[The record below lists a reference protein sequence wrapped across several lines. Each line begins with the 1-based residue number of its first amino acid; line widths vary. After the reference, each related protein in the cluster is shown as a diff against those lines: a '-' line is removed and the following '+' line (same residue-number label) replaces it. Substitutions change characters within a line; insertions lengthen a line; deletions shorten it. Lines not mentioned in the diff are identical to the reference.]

1 MSGIVGPGSTGVANA
16 ALANAAPASPRRRLM
31 PRYLGV
37 SVLLW
42 AALGV
47 FALLAVIG
55 WVVLL
60 VPSLSSLW
68 TDQSL
73 RSTFLPPLSDGYPLG
88 TDNLGR
94 NFAWRLVAGIGVS
107 VFVGAL
113 VAVISVTLGLA
124 LGIFAGYFGRA
135 ADAGTNVVIDVTWA
149 FPEIL
154 LAIVLAGVLGPG
166 LEAVILALSLTGWA
180 AFARI
185 VRGEVLSLRER
196 DYVAASRVLGYGKV
210 RISVRHLLPNLI
222 PITLVMTVYFMAV
235 AIVAEAGLSFLG
247 LGAQPPTPSLGGI
260 LAQGRDY
267 LNSSWWPVVLAGAA
281 LSIMVLVLNYVS
293 DGLRDHLDPRAG
305 GRR

>member
-1 MSGIVGPGSTGVANA
+1 MTRTSRRPIV
-16 ALANAAPASPRRRLM
+16 

-37 SVLLW
+37 SIILWIILALFGVL
-42 AALGV
+42 AILGW
-47 FALLAVIG
+47 I
-55 WVVLL
+55 VLL
-60 VPSLSSLW
+60 VPSMSSMW
-68 TDQSL
+68 TDQDL
-73 RSTFLPPLSDGYPLG
+73 RSTFLPPLSEGYVLG

-94 NFAWRLVAGIGVS
+94 DFAWRLIAGIGVS

-113 VAVISVTLGLA
+113 VAAISVILGLVI
-124 LGIFAGYFGRA
+124 GIFAGYFGRA
-135 ADAGTNVVIDVTWA
+135 ADAGTNVVVDVTWA

-196 DYVAASRVLGYGKV
+196 DYVAASRVLGYSKV
-210 RISVRHLLPNLI
+210 TVSIRHLLPNLL

-235 AIVAEAGLSFLG
+235 AIVAESGLSFLG
-247 LGAQPPTPSLGGI
+247 LGAQPPTPSLGSI

-267 LNSSWWPVVLAGAA
+267 LNSSWWPVVLAGAG
-281 LSIMVLVLNYVS
+281 LSAMVLVLNYIS
-293 DGLRDHLDPRAG
+293 DGLRDHLDPRRG
-305 GRR
+305 FRR

>member
-1 MSGIVGPGSTGVANA
+1 MSGTSSP
-16 ALANAAPASPRRRLM
+16 ALRGPRRRLV

-42 AALGV
+42 AVLAI
-47 FALLAVIG
+47 FAILAIIG
-55 WVVLL
+55 WAVLL

-94 NFAWRLVAGIGVS
+94 NFAWRLIAGIGVS

-196 DYVAASRVLGYGKV
+196 DYVAASRVLGYGKF

-260 LAQGRDY
+260 LSQGRDY
-267 LNSSWWPVVLAGAA
+267 LNSSWWPVVLAGLA
-281 LSIMVLVLNYVS
+281 LSLMVLTLNYVS
-293 DGLRDHLDPRAG
+293 DGLRDHLDPRVG

>member
-1 MSGIVGPGSTGVANA
+1 MARSSRRPLIPR
-16 ALANAAPASPRRRLM
+16 LA
-31 PRYLGV
+31 GV

-42 AALGV
+42 GLLALFGV
-47 FALLAVIG
+47 LAVIG
-55 WVVLL
+55 WIVLM
-60 VPSLSSLW
+60 VPSLSTTW

-73 RSTFLPPLSDGYPLG
+73 RSTFLPPFSEGYLLG

-94 NFAWRLVAGIGVS
+94 DFAWRLIAGIGVS
-107 VFVGAL
+107 VFVGVL
-113 VAVISVTLGLA
+113 VAVISVLLGLVI
-124 LGIFAGYFGRA
+124 GIFAGYFGRT

-210 RISVRHLLPNLI
+210 TVSIRHLLPNLL
-222 PITLVMTVYFMAV
+222 PITMVMAVYFMAV

-293 DGLRDHLDPRAG
+293 DGLRDHLDPRREA
-305 GRR
+305 RR

>member
-1 MSGIVGPGSTGVANA
+1 MARA
-16 ALANAAPASPRRRLM
+16 ARRPFV

-42 AALGV
+42 GLLAIFG
-47 FALLAVIG
+47 LLAVVG
-55 WVVLL
+55 WIVLM
-60 VPSLSSLW
+60 VPSLSTVW

-73 RSTFLPPLSDGYPLG
+73 RSTFLPPFSEGYLLG

-94 NFAWRLVAGIGVS
+94 NFAWRLTAGIGVS
-107 VFVGAL
+107 VFVGVL
-113 VAVISVTLGLA
+113 VAVISVVLGLVI
-124 LGIFAGYFGRA
+124 GIFAGYFGRA

-196 DYVAASRVLGYGKV
+196 DDVAASRVLGYSKV
-210 RISVRHLLPNLI
+210 TVSVRHLLPTLL
-222 PITLVMTVYFMAV
+222 PITMVMAVYFMAV

-267 LNSSWWPVVLAGAA
+267 LNSSWWPVVLAGGA

-293 DGLRDHLDPRAG
+293 DGLRDHLDPRRG
-305 GRR
+305 VRR

>member
-1 MSGIVGPGSTGVANA
+1 MSGTSSP
-16 ALANAAPASPRRRLM
+16 ALRGPRRRLM

-42 AALGV
+42 AVLAI
-47 FALLAVIG
+47 FAILAIIG
-55 WVVLL
+55 WAVLL

-73 RSTFLPPLSDGYPLG
+73 RSTFLPPFSDGFPLG

-94 NFAWRLVAGIGVS
+94 NFAWRLIAGIGVS

-260 LAQGRDY
+260 LSQGRDY
-267 LNSSWWPVVLAGAA
+267 LNSSWWPVVLAGLA
-281 LSIMVLVLNYVS
+281 LSLMVLTLNYVS
-293 DGLRDHLDPRAG
+293 DGLRDHLDPRVG

>member
-1 MSGIVGPGSTGVANA
+1 MSGNGSVSTSTSTT
-16 ALANAAPASPRRRLM
+16 ALRGPRRRLM
-31 PRYLGV
+31 PRFLGV

-42 AALGV
+42 AVLAIFAILAL
-47 FALLAVIG
+47 IG
-55 WVVLL
+55 WAVLL

-73 RSTFLPPLSDGYPLG
+73 RSTFLPPLSEGYPLG

-94 NFAWRLVAGIGVS
+94 NFAWRLIAGIGVS

-113 VAVISVTLGLA
+113 VAFISVALGLA

-260 LAQGRDY
+260 LSQGRDY
-267 LNSSWWPVVLAGAA
+267 LNSSWWPVVLAGLA
-281 LSIMVLVLNYVS
+281 LSLMVLTLNYVS
-293 DGLRDHLDPRAG
+293 DGLRDHLDPRVG

>member
-1 MSGIVGPGSTGVANA
+1 MARPTR
-16 ALANAAPASPRRRLM
+16 SPLV
-31 PRYLGV
+31 PRYWGV

-42 AALGV
+42 ALLGIFGV
-47 FALLAVIG
+47 LAIIG
-55 WVVLL
+55 WAVLL
-60 VPSLSSLW
+60 VPSLSTLW

-73 RSTFLPPLSDGYPLG
+73 RSTFLPPFSEGYLLG

-94 NFAWRLVAGIGVS
+94 DFAWRLIAGIGVS

-113 VAVISVTLGLA
+113 VAVISVTLGL
-124 LGIFAGYFGRA
+124 LIGIFAGYFGRA

-196 DYVAASRVLGYGKV
+196 DYVAASRVLGYSKV
-210 RISVRHLLPNLI
+210 RISIRHLLPNLL
-222 PITLVMTVYFMAV
+222 PITLVMAVYFMAV
-235 AIVAEAGLSFLG
+235 AIVAESGLSFLG
-247 LGAQPPTPSLGGI
+247 LGAQPPTPSLGSI

-281 LSIMVLVLNYVS
+281 LSIMVLVLNYIS
-293 DGLRDHLDPRAG
+293 DGLRDHLDPR
-305 GRR
+305 RRVRR